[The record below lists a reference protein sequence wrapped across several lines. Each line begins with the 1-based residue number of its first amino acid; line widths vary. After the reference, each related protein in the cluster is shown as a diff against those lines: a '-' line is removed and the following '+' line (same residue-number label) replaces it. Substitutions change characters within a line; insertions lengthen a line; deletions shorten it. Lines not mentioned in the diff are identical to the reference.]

1 MKTACFS
8 ISSQSNDG
16 RDAVELT
23 DSISS
28 LSQTDGAFEP
38 SIDES
43 TSGGGG
49 SASEST
55 SGWIPYMYVRRINYD
70 FRLAKLRGRGSHH
83 FHFAYL
89 TYWNLLNQIEI
100 GGYIKCLFDKYIYIL
115 LRNSQNI

>member
-70 FRLAKLRGRGSHH
+70 FRLAKLRGRGSHP
-83 FHFAYL
+83 
-89 TYWNLLNQIEI
+89 
-100 GGYIKCLFDKYIYIL
+100 CLVATLCGCLPSPTI
-115 LRNSQNI
+115 